1 MTIVT
6 SVGPLSSA
14 SFVGFEA
21 FAKPGAEICSAFG
34 YAGIGTW
41 AANDGCGHL
50 ELLAFITRPLERFD
64 FGLLCCYAGD
74 PRCESSSNLST

>member
-1 MTIVT
+1 MVHDYHD
-6 SVGPLSSA
+6 VFGPLRSA
-14 SFVGFEA
+14 SFVGFDL
-21 FAKPGAEICSAFG
+21 KGAQNRALRSAGALG

-64 FGLLCCYAGD
+64 FWPVVLLCGRS
-74 PRCESSSNLST
+74 PM